1 MNKRLDYIDSLK
13 GFAIM
18 LMVLCHSGLHNS
30 ATQWIYSF
38 HMPLFFIVS
47 GFLFSEPNSR
57 NFLQYL
63 RKKVKQLLVPF
74 LIFSLVLC
82 FGRRNYV
89 DWCYILYGSRNALAE
104 ATTFTP
110 LWFLPCFFL
119 STLIFRSAFY
129 IPNDILRY
137 VIICIIGITGFV
149 LSRIM
154 PSGAIGLPWN
164 LNVALVGVFL
174 MLIGFAIKKIKI
186 GPILGGAILVLGSTM
201 AFTNLPNCLTEG
213 NPHVEMSIGEFGNP
227 ILFTATAAM
236 ITIGLLALW
245 NKGENVRYLTPIN
258 KFMQWLGR
266 NSLSVMCIHGVF
278 LAPLS
283 KLFKIGFLSTVSHSV
298 IPKIRNYHSIHD

>member
-186 GPILGGAILVLGSTM
+186 GPILGGGNTSTWFDYGIYK
-201 AFTNLPNCLTEG
+201 FTELSDRRKSSCR
-213 NPHVEMSIGEFGNP
+213 
-227 ILFTATAAM
+227 
-236 ITIGLLALW
+236 
-245 NKGENVRYLTPIN
+245 NVNRGI
-258 KFMQWLGR
+258 WE
-266 NSLSVMCIHGVF
+266 
-278 LAPLS
+278 
-283 KLFKIGFLSTVSHSV
+283 SHSFYSYSCNDHNR
-298 IPKIRNYHSIHD
+298 IAGFMEQG